1 MMELL
6 QNLVAGFEFNLGWIP
21 LLTIV
26 SGVSFGILVGAMP
39 GLSPS
44 MGVALLV
51 PFTYAMSPTLAII
64 LLAAVYLAA
73 DYGGSIT
80 AVTINAPGTPLPATS
95 PNDNAILLSGSSNT
109 S

>member
-1 MMELL
+1 MFGLL
-6 QNLVAGFEFNLGWIP
+6 FDGFSLLLGWQPI
-21 LLTIV
+21 LVIV
-26 SGVSFGILVGAMP
+26 FGVVFGIFVGAMP

-51 PFTYAMSPTLAII
+51 PFTYSMDPISAII

-80 AVTINAPGTPLPATS
+80 AVTINAPGTPAT
-95 PNDNAILLSGSSNT
+95 P
-109 S
+109 